1 MSPFPFMLLAVA
13 GLQAP
18 ALANP
23 GEAKVLAT
31 VEAYHRAFEQR
42 DLEALRPLF
51 DPDLLVFEAGGID
64 RGRDAYLGHHLG
76 PELKELSAWKTSG
89 MAMQAHVLGDL
100 AYVTCAFTYEA
111 AFSSGKMTRGQATE
125 TLVLASVKG
134 SWVIRHLHWSS
145 RPLKAV
151 NP

>member
-1 MSPFPFMLLAVA
+1 MSPLPFLLMTVA

-18 ALANP
+18 APASP
-23 GEAKVLAT
+23 REAKVLAI

-42 DLEALRPLF
+42 NLEALRALF

-89 MAMQAHVLGDL
+89 MVQQVHVVGDL
-100 AYVTCAFTYEA
+100 AYVTCAFSYEA
-111 AFSSGKMTRGQATE
+111 AFASGKIAKGQATE
-125 TLVLASVKG
+125 TLVLASVKD
-134 SWVIRHLHWSS
+134 SWVIQHLHWSS
-145 RPLKAV
+145 RSLKAV
-151 NP
+151 KP